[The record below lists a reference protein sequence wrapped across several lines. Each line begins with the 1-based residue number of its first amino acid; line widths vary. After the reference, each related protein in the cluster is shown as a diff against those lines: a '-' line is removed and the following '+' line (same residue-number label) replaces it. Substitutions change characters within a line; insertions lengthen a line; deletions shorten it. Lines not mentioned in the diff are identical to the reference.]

1 MWWFPS
7 PAGNSLPEVFC
18 ICFFHAASHWRCAHS
33 HPAVGWDRQAFL
45 HICTFLLMLSQFTAE
60 VLFIIPQVHALTLH
74 AFELLPIPTIPALKV
89 IQHFPCKCTSLPY
102 YRCHPNFCQQQISR
116 HSYLKWRVWDSS
128 SKHSAGWMSKRTP
141 VLFSLFSSG
150 DFCLA
155 GLLPSRQIIT
165 SVHFIICL
173 SVLWCDTDHCV
184 T

>member
-74 AFELLPIPTIPALKV
+74 AFELLPIPTTPVLKV
-89 IQHFPCKCTSLPY
+89 IQHFPCNVPAFLTIDAI
-102 YRCHPNFCQQQISR
+102 QIS
-116 HSYLKWRVWDSS
+116 VS
-128 SKHSAGWMSKRTP
+128 SKFQGTVTWNEGCESQVPNTVLGECLSEHQYCS
-141 VLFSLFSSG
+141 LFSLLVIF
-150 DFCLA
+150 
-155 GLLPSRQIIT
+155 
-165 SVHFIICL
+165 V
-173 SVLWCDTDHCV
+173 
-184 T
+184 